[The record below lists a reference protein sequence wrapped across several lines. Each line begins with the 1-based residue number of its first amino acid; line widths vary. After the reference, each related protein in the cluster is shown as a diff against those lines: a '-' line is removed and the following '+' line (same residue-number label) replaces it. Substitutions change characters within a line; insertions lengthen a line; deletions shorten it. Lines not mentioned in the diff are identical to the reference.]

1 MALNKV
7 TVSWCMVVWC
17 THNLRRDGSIFT
29 WQPSLFA
36 GRQQG
41 CDTHCCSF
49 IVCCKTARVCHPLL
63 QLSLFAARQQ
73 WYATHCCRFHCL
85 LQDSNGMPPAAAA
98 VIVWCKTARVCH
110 PLLQFS
116 LFAARQQG
124 CATYC
129 CSFHCLLQDS
139 KGMPPIAA
147 VFIVCCKTARVCHP
161 LLQFSLF
168 AARQQRCASLWL
180 KNIRQC
186 HHVCW
191 RFRWLTL
198 WHPNHRLLTCSQ
210 IRHKA
215 PVSLVH
221 LVPQFQSIGKR
232 ANRSRLTTL
241 LTSFLKTIDKT
252 SVLCLAARLMKLR
265 YLRCGLM
272 SVGLPFF
279 S

>member
-41 CDTHCCSF
+41 CDTHCCS
-49 IVCCKTARVCHPLL
+49 
-63 QLSLFAARQQ
+63 
-73 WYATHCCRFHCL
+73 
-85 LQDSNGMPPAAAA
+85 
-98 VIVWCKTARVCH
+98 
-110 PLLQFS
+110 
-116 LFAARQQG
+116 
-124 CATYC
+124 
-129 CSFHCLLQDS
+129 
-139 KGMPPIAA
+139 
-147 VFIVCCKTARVCHP
+147 FIVCCKTARVCHP